1 MKKLILS
8 YFLITFWLFASS
20 QSIAS
25 ATLDILT
32 GRFDPKEHPA
42 FVKIPDRFTDNSEMY
57 VQSEVLNAFKRMY
70 ADARKDGIKLF
81 IVSATRTFYR
91 QAEIWNYKWDKG
103 TGIRA
108 YRAATILQYSSMP
121 GTSRHHWGTDIDLC
135 STENEDWDTPELQK
149 ALAWLQLHAAE
160 YGFFMPYTDD
170 PNRPGYK
177 YEPWH
182 WSYFPISDI
191 YTETYRNTITNH
203 DLYGFRGYTAARQLN
218 VISNYVLGIASH

>member
-1 MKKLILS
+1 MKKLILLYLS
-8 YFLITFWLFASS
+8 VTFWLFASS
-20 QSIAS
+20 QSYAP

-32 GRFDPKEHPA
+32 GRFDPKENPA
-42 FVKIPDRFTDNSEMY
+42 FVRIPCRYTDHTEMY
-57 VQSEVLNAFKRMY
+57 VQSEVLEAFKRMCS
-70 ADARKDGIKLF
+70 AARKDGIKLF
-81 IVSATRTFYR
+81 IVSATRNFYR
-91 QAEIWNYKWDKG
+91 QAEIWDGKWDRNA
-103 TGIRA
+103 GIRTT
-108 YRAATILQYSSMP
+108 RAATILQYSSMP

-135 STENEDWDTPELQK
+135 STENEDWETPELQK
-149 ALAWLQLHAAE
+149 TLAWLQSHAVE

-191 YTETYRNTITNH
+191 YTETYKNAITNH

-218 VISNYVLGIASH
+218 VIRNYVLGIASH